1 MFVAKIYMN
10 VIACT
15 EQRENYDL
23 ENTSLSAQE
32 K

>member
-23 ENTSLSAQE
+23 ENTS
-32 K
+32 

>member
-10 VIACT
+10 VIAYT

-23 ENTSLSAQE
+23 ENTS
-32 K
+32 